1 MMDEAYI
8 SEPTPHKILIVDDFE
23 ANLRLLADMLS
34 FAGYQ
39 TIQTTSGTKTL
50 DLLEHELPS
59 MILLDIMMP
68 EMDGFTLCKKI
79 KENPHTSH
87 IPIIFISALDDHE
100 SKING
105 FIQGGVDYIT
115 KPFRKQEVLARIKT
129 QLQIFDLQK
138 ELHIQNKKLQL
149 EIKHHRQTELRLK
162 ESEEKHRSLFQN
174 NVVATL
180 LTQPDGTVLAA
191 NNAACTLFQMSE
203 EEICKAGRAYLADL
217 TDARLKPLLEQRLK
231 TGRAQGI
238 IRMRKKDRTLFEA
251 EVASELFTDSNGIV
265 KTTLIIQDRT
275 DQLKTEDDLRTS
287 ENRYNAFLNASI
299 DPTFVKD
306 NHGRYIMT
314 NNALASFFEKNV
326 EDLIG
331 KTDSELA
338 EDGKIYPCQSSD
350 IRALQATEPFTIEER
365 LGERV
370 FETTKFPLKLKDN
383 KIGIGGIMHDI
394 TNRKKNEEQI
404 QSQNNKL
411 NAIIE
416 SLPDLIFISDGD
428 GKYLEFF
435 NPKNKRLLFPSDN
448 LIGSY
453 LHDVFKPDVAQFQL
467 EKIRECLQTQKPL
480 TYEYSTE
487 INGKTIHFEGRIVYM
502 EPNKV
507 MRLVRD
513 ITRRKQMEEKLIE
526 DKKLLRT
533 LIDNLPVTIYV
544 KDIEGRKVIAN
555 KTDVEVMGQHSE
567 QDVLGK
573 TDLEIFQNEI
583 GQRGYNDDMN
593 VIHKQ
598 EAVLNRVESFLA
610 PDGSYR
616 WLLTTKIPLFDQHGK
631 VKGLVGIGRDITE
644 QKLAQ
649 ETIKKERQL
658 LRTLIDNIPFAIYIK
673 DKEGRKLVANAADLK
688 LMYCQNEADIIGKT
702 DEEIF
707 DTAPE
712 KGGYIED
719 MNVLNTG
726 LPLINKENKYLD
738 PDGTEHWRVISKFPI
753 RDENNQITGL
763 VGIGRD
769 ITEQKKANT
778 TIQKLTL
785 SIEQS
790 PSVVVITDTDGVI
803 EYVNPSFT
811 QVTGYKPEE
820 AIGRTP
826 NFLKSGQTPQETYQ
840 KLWNTITQGMIW
852 RGELYNRKK
861 NGTFYWEW
869 SIITSLKNEQGHIT
883 NYIAIKEDISWRK
896 QLESDLISAK
906 EKAEENDRLKSA
918 FLANMSHEIR
928 TPLNSILGFAELLAD
943 PDMQDDLEQRM
954 EFAKL
959 IMSSGT
965 NLLHII
971 NDIVDISKIEAGQ
984 VVLNIAP
991 FTAQTIVTEVWN
1003 ENKYRAQEKGLE
1015 LIISEQMPT
1024 SPIELNSDALK
1035 LKQVLINFIGNA
1047 IKFTEKGS
1055 IELGISLEPKHATF
1069 YVKDTGIGIV
1079 PEAHE
1084 RIFERFLQIEG
1095 AATRKY
1101 GGNGLGLAISKSLIE
1116 MLGGNI
1122 GMKSEFGK
1130 GSTFY
1135 FNIPIEPK

>member
-1 MMDEAYI
+1 MMDEVFI
-8 SEPTPHKILIVDDFE
+8 SEPTPHRILIVDDFE
-23 ANLRLLADMLS
+23 ANVRLLSDMLTYT
-34 FAGYQ
+34 GYQ
-39 TIQTTSGTKTL
+39 TIQASSGAQTL
-50 DLLEHELPS
+50 ELLVHEHPS

-68 EMDGFTLCKKI
+68 EMDGFALCKII
-79 KENPHTSH
+79 KDNPQTAS

-115 KPFRKQEVLARIKT
+115 KPFHKEEVLARIRT
-129 QLQIFDLQK
+129 QLQLHELQR
-138 ELHIQNKKLQL
+138 ELAIQNKKLKH
-149 EIKHHRQTELRLK
+149 EIKLHRQTELRLQ

-174 NVVATL
+174 NIVATL
-180 LTQPDGTVLAA
+180 LTQPNGKVLAA
-191 NNAACTLFQMSE
+191 NNAACILFQMSE
-203 EEICKAGRAYLADL
+203 EEICKAGRTYLADL
-217 TDARLKPLLEQRLK
+217 TDPRLKPLLEERLK
-231 TGRAQGI
+231 TGQAQGI
-238 IRMRKKDRTLFEA
+238 IRMRKKDRSLFEA
-251 EVASELFTDSNGIV
+251 EVASELFTDSNGTV
-265 KTTLIIQDRT
+265 KATLIIQDRT
-275 DQLKTEDDLRTS
+275 AQLKTEEDLKTS
-287 ENRYNAFLNASI
+287 ENRYYAFINASI

-306 NHGRYIMT
+306 DKCRYLMV
-314 NNALASFFEKNV
+314 NKALADFFEKTE

-331 KTDSELA
+331 RTDSELA

-350 IRALQATEPFTIEER
+350 IRALQASEPFTIEEKI
-365 LGERV
+365 GERI
-370 FETTKFPLKLKDN
+370 FETTKFPLKLKGN
-383 KIGIGGIMHDI
+383 KTGIGGIMHDI

-416 SLPDLIFISDGD
+416 SLPDLIFISDSNGQ
-428 GKYLEFF
+428 YLEFF
-435 NPKNKRLLFPSDN
+435 NPKNKRLVYSSEK

-453 LHDVFKPDVAQFQL
+453 LSDVFKPDVAQMQL
-467 EKIRECLQTQKPL
+467 DRIRECLQTQKPI
-480 TYEYSTE
+480 TYEYVAE
-487 INGKTIHFEGRIVYM
+487 IDGQTTHFEGRIVYM

-526 DKKLLRT
+526 DKNLLRT
-533 LIDNLPVTIYV
+533 LIDNLPVTIYI
-544 KDIEGRKVIAN
+544 KDTEGRKVIAN
-555 KTDVEVMGQHSE
+555 KTDVEVMGKQSE

-573 TDLEIFQNEI
+573 TDLEIFNDEI

-598 EAVLNRVESFLA
+598 EAVMNREESFLA

-616 WLLTTKIPLFDQHGK
+616 WLLTSKIPLLDQHGK

-644 QKLAQ
+644 QKQAQ
-649 ETIKKERQL
+649 ETIKNERHL

-673 DKEGRKLVANAADLK
+673 DKEGRKLIANVADLK
-688 LMYCQNEADIIGKT
+688 LMNCQNEADIIGKT

-707 DTAPE
+707 NNDPG
-712 KGGYIED
+712 KGGYQED
-719 MNVLNTG
+719 LMVLNSG
-726 LPLINKENKYLD
+726 LPLINKENQYLD

-753 RDENNQITGL
+753 WDENHQVTGL

-790 PSVVVITDTDGVI
+790 PSVVLITNTDGVI

-811 QVTGYKPEE
+811 QVTGYTPEE
-820 AIGRTP
+820 AIGKTP
-826 NFLKSGQTPQETYQ
+826 NILKSGFEPQETYTN
-840 KLWNTITQGMIW
+840 LWETISKGDIW

-861 NGTFYWEW
+861 DGTFYWEW
-869 SIITSLKNEQGHIT
+869 STITSLKNENGEII

-896 QLESDLISAK
+896 QLEADLISAK

-943 PDMQDDLEQRM
+943 PDMQDNQEQRM

-991 FTAQTIVTEVWN
+991 FTAQSIIAEVCN
-1003 ENKYRAQEKGLE
+1003 ENKYRAQEKGLN
-1015 LIISEQMPT
+1015 LFVSNQLPTAPII
-1024 SPIELNSDALK
+1024 LNSDKSK

-1047 IKFTEKGS
+1047 IKFTEEGS
-1055 IELGISLEPKHATF
+1055 IELGICIDSQNVMF
-1069 YVKDTGIGIV
+1069 YVKDSGIGIP

-1084 RIFERFLQIEG
+1084 RIFERFRQIEG

-1116 MLGGNI
+1116 MLGGTI
-1122 GMKSEFGK
+1122 GMKSALGK

-1135 FNIPIEPK
+1135 FNMPI